1 MWFTLLVKH
10 HWASL
15 LQCNKLISKGTH
27 LSFLLS
33 LHRKDLRSWLSIEIY
48 KNKLL
53 LLCKVT
59 FIHSLPENYSVGI
72 TKTQGSVKL
81 CCFLFVCLFHGMSYV
96 YSENRKLTACNLF
109 NFPQIKKTYC
119 FALLHSP
126 ATRDIFQ
133 RKRANQEI
141 YSWKPIYIS
150 IRIV

>member
-109 NFPQIKKTYC
+109 NFPQIKKHT
-119 FALLHSP
+119 ALLYCILPQQGTYFSGKGQ
-126 ATRDIFQ
+126 TRKFTHE
-133 RKRANQEI
+133 NQFI
-141 YSWKPIYIS
+141 
-150 IRIV
+150 